1 MTQNGTKYKA
11 PCVLIVGKTE
21 DEDLIFGNVTSI
33 FIHNQSLLFFEVE
46 ILNSKFCPH
55 YHAYAISMPPS
66 FVQQLI
72 KHSDLT
78 CYHPYGLYY
87 CPHLSSEISLRYVVL
102 RSNVYP

>member
-1 MTQNGTKYKA
+1 MTQNGTKYNA
-11 PCVLIVGKTE
+11 PCVLIVGKSE
-21 DEDLIFGNVTSI
+21 DEDLIFGNVTNI

-78 CYHPYGLYY
+78 CYHPYGL
-87 CPHLSSEISLRYVVL
+87 
-102 RSNVYP
+102 